1 MTPMEIALL
10 VIGVIIFAL
19 SFFLPEGKTVKS
31 EKDIQEEQAEIR
43 RLMEQELDG
52 MKLKVNEAADESVDY
67 AVEKAERSLERV
79 SNEKIMAVNEY
90 GQTIIEEINKNHQE
104 VMFLYDMLK
113 DKHTDLTNQVRKAD
127 AAAREIESLS
137 ASAKVAT
144 KGLQQ
149 ELNVISVTKKGL
161 TDEQKAVFDEVDKFG
176 SAVQPSQTLAQM
188 VPPMAPQTVV
198 QPTTQEMSMS
208 MTSSIPT
215 LQQSASIEPERKG
228 EIRDVLTGMVYTQSD
243 NGFAPLAG
251 SNGAAVINV
260 TPEPTAQNVASPEP
274 VNNNQRILMLHQQGM
289 ATVDIAKTLKLG
301 VGEVK
306 LVIDLFK

>member
-19 SFFLPEGKTVKS
+19 SFFLPEGKAVKS

-52 MKLKVNEAADESVDY
+52 MKLKVNEATDESVDY
-67 AVEKAERSLERV
+67 AVEKVERSLERV

-137 ASAKVAT
+137 QTAKVAT

-161 TDEQKAVFDEVDKFG
+161 TDEQKSIFDEVDMMG
-176 SAVQPSQTLAQM
+176 AIAPEPIPVIEQTM
-188 VPPMAPQTVV
+188 PV
-198 QPTTQEMSMS
+198 
-208 MTSSIPT
+208 
-215 LQQSASIEPERKG
+215 EPERRG
-228 EIRDVLTGMVYTQSD
+228 EIRDVLTGMVYTQAD

-251 SNGAAVINV
+251 SNGAAVVNV
-260 TPEPTAQNVASPEP
+260 TPEPVRQDAAITEP
-274 VNNNQRILMLHQQGM
+274 ANNNQKILMLHEQGM
-289 ATVDIAKTLKLG
+289 STVEIAKTLKLG